1 MNKSQEFAR
10 KIPGYLKSSW
20 KHGSFI
26 YIFVVMFV
34 VYCCINTRINW
45 GSIMNIFTHTAVVG
59 TMAIGM
65 GLIIISGDIDL
76 SVGSSFAFSG
86 GLAMLTYNAMVQSG
100 VSAGVAFAV
109 CIVIT
114 ILIGAAVGF
123 INGFMV
129 GKMKIPAFIA
139 TLGTM
144 LIFRSLCK
152 FTLKEIPTSSGSG
165 QQQTYQVFDY
175 ANSPYYQLG
184 NTKIPGI
191 EVPIVA
197 ILLIVFIIAA
207 WLFVKYTKFG
217 RKIYA
222 LGSNQKAASLA
233 GINVPWTKTIIFTV
247 AGGLV
252 GLAAVLHTSIYGSM
266 DSSTAGLSYE
276 LYAIAS
282 CIIGGIAMTGGKG
295 NIIGILFGA
304 LAFQIVDKI
313 ISVLVLNPLIND
325 TIKGAILLLAVMLQL
340 IQGSTLAEMGAR
352 IKSWFMPKKVK
363 LAGEAQ
369 ETEDTVADPY
379 ADEKIEKLNSLKKEG
394 LITEEEYNE
403 EISKLK

>member
-1 MNKSQEFAR
+1 MKDNKFNAFMR
-10 KIPGYLKSSW
+10 KTPGYLKASW
-20 KHGSFI
+20 KHGSFV
-26 YIFVVMFV
+26 YIFAVMFIF
-34 VYCCINTRINW
+34 YCCINTRINW
-45 GSIMNIFTHTAVVG
+45 GSIMNILTHTAVVG
-59 TMAIGM
+59 TMSLGM

-86 GLAMLTYNAMVQSG
+86 GLAMLTYNAMVSKG
-100 VSAGVAFAV
+100 TVPPGLAF
-109 CIVIT
+109 VIAMILT
-114 ILIGAAVGF
+114 IALGSVIGF

-152 FTLKEIPTSSGSG
+152 FTLKEIPAAGGG

-175 ANSPYYQLG
+175 SNSPYYQLG
-184 NTKIPGI
+184 NAKIPGVEI
-191 EVPIVA
+191 PVVG
-197 ILLIVFIIAA
+197 ILLIVFVIAV

-222 LGSNQKAASLA
+222 LGSNAKASGLA
-233 GINVPWTKTIIFTV
+233 GINVPWTKTTIFTI

-252 GLAAVLHTSIYGSM
+252 GLSAVLHTSIYGSM

-313 ISVLVLNPLIND
+313 ISVLGLNPLIND

-340 IQGSTLAEMGAR
+340 IQGSTIKEMGNR
-352 IKSWFMPKKVK
+352 IKSWFVPKKPK
-363 LAGEAQ
+363 IAGEAS
-369 ETEDTVADPY
+369 
-379 ADEKIEKLNSLKKEG
+379 EKAAEPEQ
-394 LITEEEYNE
+394 NE
-403 EISKLK
+403 EKTNDSKDEELNK

>member
-1 MNKSQEFAR
+1 MKDNKFNAFMR
-10 KIPGYLKSSW
+10 KTPGYLKASW

-26 YIFVVMFV
+26 YIFAVMFIF
-34 VYCCINTRINW
+34 YCCINTRINW

-59 TMAIGM
+59 TMALGM

-86 GLAMLTYNAMVQSG
+86 GLAMLTYNAMVQNGSSTG
-100 VSAGVAFAV
+100 IAFFVA
-109 CIVIT
+109 IIIT
-114 ILIGAAVGF
+114 VAIGAVIGF

-152 FTLKEIPTSSGSG
+152 FTLKEIPTASGQG

-175 ANSPYYQLG
+175 SNSPYYGLG

-191 EVPIVA
+191 EVPIVG
-197 ILLIVFIIAA
+197 ILLVVFVILV
-207 WLFVKYTKFG
+207 WLFVKYTRFG

-222 LGSNQKAASLA
+222 LGSNSKAAGLA
-233 GINVPWTKTIIFTV
+233 GINVPWTKTAIFTI

-252 GLAAVLHTSIYGSM
+252 GLSAVLHTAIYGSM

-282 CIIGGIAMTGGKG
+282 CIIGGIAMSGGKG

-313 ISVLVLNPLIND
+313 ISVLGLNPLIND

-340 IQGSTLAEMGAR
+340 IQGSTLKEMGNR
-352 IKSWFMPKKVK
+352 IKSWFVPKKKAEALV
-363 LAGEAQ
+363 GEAA
-369 ETEDTVADPY
+369 ETT
-379 ADEKIEKLNSLKKEG
+379 
-394 LITEEEYNE
+394 TEETSEKE
-403 EISKLK
+403 EL

>member
-1 MNKSQEFAR
+1 MKSINFREIAR
-10 KIPGYLKSSW
+10 NTPKYLKASW
-20 KHGSFI
+20 KHGNFI

-34 VYCCINTRINW
+34 VYCSINTRINW
-45 GSIMNIFTHTAVVG
+45 GSIMNILTHTAVVG
-59 TMAIGM
+59 TMSLGM

-76 SVGSSFAFSG
+76 SVGASFAFSG
-86 GLAMLTYNAMVQSG
+86 GLAMLTYNAMVSQG
-100 VSAGVAFAV
+100 GNPGIAIFVA
-109 CIVIT
+109 IILT
-114 ILIGAAVGF
+114 IAIGAAIGF

-152 FTLKEIPTSSGSG
+152 FTLKSIPTSSGQG

-184 NTKIPGI
+184 NAKIPGVEI
-191 EVPIVA
+191 PIVG
-197 ILLIVFIIAA
+197 ILLIVFVILV

-222 LGSNQKAASLA
+222 LGSNSKAASLA
-233 GINVPWTKTIIFTV
+233 GINVPWTKTTIFTI
-247 AGGLV
+247 AGGFV

-313 ISVLVLNPLIND
+313 ISVLGLNPLIND
-325 TIKGAILLLAVMLQL
+325 TIKGAILLLAVILQL
-340 IQGSTLAEMGAR
+340 INGESIKEMALK
-352 IKSWFMPKKVK
+352 IKSWFVPKKK
-363 LAGEAQ
+363 AEALIGESAEV
-369 ETEDTVADPY
+369 ETT
-379 ADEKIEKLNSLKKEG
+379 
-394 LITEEEYNE
+394 TEETSNKE
-403 EISKLK
+403 EL